1 MAKFTYIVRDNSGKS
16 VTGVMDATDRNAV
29 ISKLRESGYLIQK
42 ISEGGS
48 TAASKSSPDL
58 LERLTGKVTVREVAV
73 FSKQFAAM
81 INAGITMMRC
91 LRVLESQTDNKLFKE
106 VIAKI
111 RDGVTG
117 GLPLSQTLAQ
127 HPKVFPRLYVAMIKA
142 GEESGSLD
150 KTLKRLAEHMEKDV
164 NLRDEIKSAMTYPA
178 VIAVMMVIIVSILMV
193 FVIPTFERMFEGLGS
208 ALPTPT
214 KILMAISRNMKSFWY
229 IYIGV
234 VCFGIPFAYK
244 TFYATP
250 PGRLLI
256 DKLRLKFPV
265 FGLLNRK
272 ISVARFTR
280 TLGTLL
286 SSGVPIIGAL
296 SIVEEVADNV
306 IIESA
311 ISRVRNSIKEG
322 ETIAAPLEASNV
334 FPPMV
339 TNMIAVGEESGALD
353 EMLNK
358 VADFYDAE
366 VETMVKSLTS
376 LLEPLL
382 ITVMGLMVGGIVI
395 ALLLPLFKMIA
406 VLRDMAQK

>member
-1 MAKFTYIVRDNSGKS
+1 MAKFTYVVRDNSGKS
-16 VTGVMDATDRNAV
+16 ITGVMDASDKNAV
-29 ISKLRESGYLIQK
+29 ISKLHESGYTIQK
-42 ISEGGS
+42 VSEGGS
-48 TAASKSSPDL
+48 TAASKAGPDL
-58 LERLTGKVTVREVAV
+58 IERLTGKVTIREVAV
-73 FSKQFAAM
+73 FSKQFSAM

-91 LRVLESQTDNKLFKE
+91 LRVLESQTDNKIFKE

-111 RDGVTG
+111 RDAVTG
-117 GLPLSQTLAQ
+117 GLPLSQALSQ
-127 HPKVFPRLYVAMIKA
+127 HPKVFPRLYVAMIKS

-150 KTLKRLAEHMEKDV
+150 KTLFRLATHLEKEV
-164 NLRDEIKSAMTYPA
+164 NLKDEIKSAMTYPA
-178 VIAVMMVIIVSILMV
+178 VIAVMMVVIVSILMV

-208 ALPTPT
+208 ALPVPT
-214 KILMAISRNMKSFWY
+214 RILMAISKNMKSFWY
-229 IYIGV
+229 LYIAV
-234 VCFGIPFAYK
+234 VCFGIPFAYR

-256 DKLRLKFPV
+256 DKIRLKAPV

-306 IIESA
+306 IIENA
-311 ISRVRNSIKEG
+311 IARVRNSIKEG
-322 ETIAAPLEASNV
+322 ETIAAPLEQSSV

-366 VETMVKSLTS
+366 VEAMVKSLTS

-382 ITVMGLMVGGIVI
+382 ITVMGVMVGGIVI

>member
-1 MAKFTYIVRDNSGKS
+1 MAKFSYVVRDNSGKS
-16 VTGVMDATDRNAV
+16 ITGVMDASDRNAV

-48 TAASKSSPDL
+48 SAASKASPDL
-58 LERLTGKVTVREVAV
+58 IERLTGKVTIREVAV
-73 FSKQFAAM
+73 FSKQFSAM

-106 VIAKI
+106 VISKI
-111 RDGVTG
+111 RDSVTG
-117 GLPLSQTLAQ
+117 GLPLSQSLAQ
-127 HPKVFPRLYVAMIKA
+127 HPKVFPRLYIAMIKA

-150 KTLKRLAEHMEKDV
+150 KTLMRLSVHLEKEV
-164 NLRDEIKSAMTYPA
+164 NLKDEIKSAMTYPA
-178 VIAVMMVIIVSILMV
+178 VIAVMMVLIVSVLMV

-214 KILMAISRNMKSFWY
+214 KILMGISRNMKSFWY
-229 IYIGV
+229 IYILV

-244 TFYATP
+244 SFYATP
-250 PGRLLI
+250 PGRLII
-256 DKLRLKFPV
+256 DRLRLKAPV

-322 ETIAAPLEASNV
+322 ETIAEPLEASNV

-366 VETMVKSLTS
+366 VEAMVKSLTS

-382 ITVMGLMVGGIVI
+382 ITVMGVMVGGIVI